1 MKYKLILDSDNYLTG
16 FVHTETKEDV
26 YELDATKMDLSHL
39 NCYKLENNKVVLDDV
54 KLAEVIAEEKKREE
68 EFIPTEDRLEALEES
83 TLDISVNIGIENEVS
98 VADRLEAI
106 EEAILEIVGG

>member
-1 MKYKLILDSDNYLTG
+1 MKYKLVLDSENYLTG
-16 FVHTETKEDV
+16 FVHTETKDDL

-39 NCYKLENNKVVLDDV
+39 NCYKLENNNVVLDDV

-68 EFIPTEDRLEALEES
+68 EYIPTDDRLEALEES
-83 TLDISVNIGIENEVS
+83 TLDIAENIGMEYEVS

-106 EEAILEIVGG
+106 EEALIEIIGG